1 MNKVFRRGLLKIRNI
16 TIKSVLHLLDCEIDG
31 IKDRNILTL
40 YEQDLCIET
49 VKNIEERIKGTFI

>member
-1 MNKVFRRGLLKIRNI
+1 MNLLIPG
-16 TIKSVLHLLDCEIDG
+16 IDG